1 MKSFLKFLP
10 IAAAVLLATSCS
22 KDDNDNAPATESG
35 RDCVHT
41 VSTTGIPFTIRVN
54 TGRSLKKVGYAES
67 TKEGEKGWYNIT
79 FSNEDVSN
87 QLKMIIKEGETQIG
101 EATLQSDKATFS
113 GSLTQQPSSN
123 ATLTAE
129 ISVSGSK
136 NSSDESLAALLAT
149 CAHTF
154 SGTFTYGAAEVDLTD
169 QTSYLAIT
177 LPSDET
183 TVNVNGNE
191 CALKDGKVWVAFNSS
206 EKVHSARLS
215 LFNKQ
220 ADPGTIYTV
229 TRGASTFNGNAEF
242 SVSPSKKVKFSP
254 GNLLYQ
260 ASSKKWEFAAR
271 QWDYVGYADGNTT
284 AENRANN
291 VAYIDLFGW
300 GTGDNPTLA
309 SNAPADYATFS
320 NWGDKIKDGNEWQT
334 LTADEWYYL
343 IHSRENASEKYGVA
357 EVAGVQGLILL
368 PDGWKLPEGLSFK
381 SGLTAFDVRGQEYYK
396 TINNY
401 SAEEWRKME
410 SAGAVFLPAAGYRL
424 GTSVDV
430 VGDYGWYWTSSFEI
444 FDDAVARKLYF
455 GSFMADATYGCG
467 RFCGCSVRLVRA
479 AQ

>member
-1 MKSFLKFLP
+1 MKTAFIKFLP

-22 KDDNDNAPATESG
+22 KDDNDNAPATQSG
-35 RDCVHT
+35 SDGVET
-41 VSTTGIPFTIRVN
+41 VTANTIPFSIRVN
-54 TGRSLKKVGYAES
+54 TGHSLKKMAYENGTEVGSYQPKFEQS
-67 TKEGEKGWYNIT
+67 DKGKLT
-79 FSNEDVSN
+79 
-87 QLKMIIKEGETQIG
+87 MIIKDGDNVIG
-101 EATLQSDKATFS
+101 NLTLDDAKTATFS
-113 GSLTQQPSSN
+113 GNLTQQPSSN

-136 NSSDESLAALLAT
+136 NSSDVSLADLLAT

-177 LPSDET
+177 LPSDEN

-260 ASSKKWEFAAR
+260 ASSQKWEFAAR
-271 QWDYVGYADGNTT
+271 QWDCVGEADGNTT
-284 AENRANN
+284 TENRDQN

-300 GTGDNPTLA
+300 GTWLQDGNPTDV
-309 SNAPADYATFS
+309 STNT
-320 NWGDKIKDGNEWQT
+320 IKYQWNDTKTAVIGSEWTT
-334 LTADEWYYL
+334 LSKDEWVYL
-343 IHSRENASEKYGVA
+343 LGDLSDDNTLCRDNAKSLRDTKEVNGVF
-357 EVAGVQGLILL
+357 GLVIL
-368 PDGWKLPEGLSFK
+368 PDGA
-381 SGLTAFDVRGQEYYK
+381 TADIAKDSWE
-396 TINNY
+396 TL
-401 SAEEWRKME
+401 E
-410 SAGAVFLPAAGYRL
+410 SAGAVFLPAAGCRFY
-424 GTSVDV
+424 TSSYS
-430 VGDYGWYWTSSFEI
+430 VGDQGLYWSSSDKDENLAFFLELNSGNVDPGNNI
-444 FDDAVARKLYF
+444 SRMIGL
-455 GSFMADATYGCG
+455 
-467 RFCGCSVRLVRA
+467 SVRLVRA
-479 AQ
+479 L

>member
-1 MKSFLKFLP
+1 MKKLLFYSLLSLSLFALP
-10 IAAAVLLATSCS
+10 SCGSDKEDEPKPEPNPEPQSTIIPVSSLTLDNTS
-22 KDDNDNAPATESG
+22 
-35 RDCVHT
+35 
-41 VSTTGIPFTIRVN
+41 ITIV
-54 TGRSLKKVGYAES
+54 
-67 TKEGEKGWYNIT
+67 
-79 FSNEDVSN
+79 
-87 QLKMIIKEGETQIG
+87 EGET
-101 EATLQSDKATFS
+101 F
-113 GSLTQQPSSN
+113 
-123 ATLTAE
+123 TLTAT
-129 ISVSGSK
+129 VTPDNATDK
-136 NSSDESLAALLAT
+136 TVTWTSSDAT
-149 CAHTF
+149 VA
-154 SGTFTYGAAEVDLTD
+154 
-169 QTSYLAIT
+169 
-177 LPSDET
+177 
-183 TVNVNGNE
+183 TVS
-191 CALKDGKVWVAFNSS
+191 DGKVTAVKEGAATITAKAGDKTA
-206 EKVHSARLS
+206 ECKV
-215 LFNKQ
+215 
-220 ADPGTIYTV
+220 TV
-229 TRGASTFNGNAEF
+229 TAPKPVNEYVAKAF
-242 SVSPSKKVKFSP
+242 SVSETKQVYFSS
-254 GNLLYQ
+254 GNLQYYY
-260 ASSKKWEFAAR
+260 KNMEWRFAPL
-271 QWDYVGYADGNTT
+271 QYDCIGSGNKNISDDYDG
-284 AENRANN
+284 
-291 VAYIDLFGW
+291 YIDLFGW
-300 GTGDNPTLA
+300 GTGNNPTLA

-467 RFCGCSVRLVRA
+467 RFCGCSVRLVCA